1 MIFKIKDI
9 SVLHKGQGRKGLNKG
24 LSFPIKDGWQP

>member
-9 SVLHKGQGRKGLNKG
+9 SVLYKGQGRKGLNKG
-24 LSFPIKDGWQP
+24 QLATLA